1 MLGYQN
7 NSDDLSGVASEGKAM
22 MAKKTKLKFDRP
34 KLEREFRRKFTEA
47 EITKLDLLL
56 QDQYDKT
63 KDRRKKKKLR
73 RKAVLSAIAPEIKT

>member
-1 MLGYQN
+1 
-7 NSDDLSGVASEGKAM
+7 M
-22 MAKKTKLKFDRP
+22 MAKKTKLKFDRS

-47 EITKLDLLL
+47 EITKLDSLL

-73 RKAVLSAIAPEIKT
+73 RKAVLSAIAQEVKTK

>member
-1 MLGYQN
+1 
-7 NSDDLSGVASEGKAM
+7 M

-56 QDQYDKT
+56 PDEYDKT
-63 KDRRKKKKLR
+63 KDRRKKKKML
-73 RKAVLSAIAPEIKT
+73 RKAVSISIAPEVKT

>member
-1 MLGYQN
+1 MSATSQAMTGIQN
-7 NSDDLSGVASEGKAM
+7 GDDGEAM

-56 QDQYDKT
+56 QDEYDKT

-73 RKAVLSAIAPEIKT
+73 RKAVLSAIAPEVKT